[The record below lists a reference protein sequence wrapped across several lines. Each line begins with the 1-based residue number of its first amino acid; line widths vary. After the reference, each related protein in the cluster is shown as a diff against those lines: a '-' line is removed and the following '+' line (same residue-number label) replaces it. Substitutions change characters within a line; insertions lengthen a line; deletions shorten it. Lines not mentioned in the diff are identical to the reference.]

1 MPRGHQG
8 AHELFR
14 HRDLGRPGTKRML
27 ELDLELLAIK
37 LGRMSLVW
45 GMIK

>member
-1 MPRGHQG
+1 MPRGRQG
-8 AHELFR
+8 AQELFR

-27 ELDLELLAIK
+27 ELELLAIK